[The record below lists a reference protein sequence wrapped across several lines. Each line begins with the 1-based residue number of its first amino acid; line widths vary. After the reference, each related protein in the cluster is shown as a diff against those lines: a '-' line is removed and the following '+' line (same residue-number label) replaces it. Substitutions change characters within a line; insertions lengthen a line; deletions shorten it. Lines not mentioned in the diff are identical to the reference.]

1 MPRGTGGTTRA
12 SEPTTN
18 DTTKLKPQT
27 KVRTDTYGHA
37 VHVLGHRPPRFV
49 LRSSPLRPLDEPSD
63 SVFRLEGWPGPR
75 QKPDDDVSNAS
86 LLPPALGAVPPH
98 LGRLRQCPRVATSLP
113 CVSVSHRQT
122 TDEAAT
128 RHKATHAAP
137 DDEPRLP
144 FVGAG
149 GEAIVDGNSKASSTC
164 RSFLHTF
171 RLGSSRP

>member
-1 MPRGTGGTTRA
+1 VPRGTGGTTRA

-37 VHVLGHRPPRFV
+37 AHVLGRRPPRFV

-63 SVFRLEGWPGPR
+63 SVFRREGWPRPR
-75 QKPDDDVSNAS
+75 QKPDDDVSIAS
-86 LLPPALGAVPPH
+86 PLPPASGAVP
-98 LGRLRQCPRVATSLP
+98 LGRLQRCPRVATSPP

-128 RHKATHAAP
+128 RHKAAHAAP
-137 DDEPRLP
+137 DDEPRPP